1 LGEIKLMM
9 IRSIPDT
16 DVWIRW

>member
-1 LGEIKLMM
+1 MM